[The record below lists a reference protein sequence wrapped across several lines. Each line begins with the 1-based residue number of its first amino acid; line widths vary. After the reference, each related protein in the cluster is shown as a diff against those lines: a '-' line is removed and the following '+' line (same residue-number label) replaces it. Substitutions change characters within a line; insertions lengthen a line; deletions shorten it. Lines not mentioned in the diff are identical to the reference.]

1 MQTETEAP
9 TEAPTGA
16 PPGALPALHIISDFG
31 ELDLKTPS
39 EQGRPLHLR
48 DPRNDKLMYCP
59 DGSPATITFAG
70 PDSDTVKLIHRRNQ
84 DATNENLVATNGKGA
99 DPRDVK
105 DQRAIDDIASCAR
118 SWNLPPIGGKTLV
131 FSSTAAKELLSDP
144 RYKWIAD
151 QAFAFVYIRQRFFAE
166 ASSN

>member
-1 MQTETEAP
+1 MQTETEV
-9 TEAPTGA
+9 PTGA
-16 PPGALPALHIISDFG
+16 PPALHIISDFG
-31 ELDLKTPS
+31 DLDLKTPS

-84 DATNENLVATNGKGA
+84 DAANENLVATNGKGA

-118 SWNLPPIGGKTLV
+118 GWNLPPIGGKTLA
-131 FSSTAAKELLSDP
+131 FSSSAAKELLSDP